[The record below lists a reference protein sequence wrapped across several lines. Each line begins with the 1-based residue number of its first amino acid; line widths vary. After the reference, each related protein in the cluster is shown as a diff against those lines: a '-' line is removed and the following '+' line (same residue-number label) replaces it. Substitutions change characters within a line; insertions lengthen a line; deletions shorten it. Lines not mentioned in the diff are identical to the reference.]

1 MRTRYAFFNIA
12 AGLGNQLV
20 ITALSFLSRT
30 VFIHSLGA
38 EYLGVN
44 ALFTSVLAMISLAEA
59 GIGAS
64 ITYQLYKPVAED
76 DRPRILGLMRLYRRA
91 YAAIGLVVL
100 ALGLAMLPLLP
111 YVVRDV
117 SVERLELVYVLFVL
131 NTALP
136 YFFIHRHSF
145 LNVNQ
150 KNYIVTLT
158 FTGATVLATALKVL
172 VLLRTGDYI
181 LYLVTE
187 FSIMLA
193 ATIGVAAVVGRMYP
207 WLRLK
212 DAPPV
217 DPATKR
223 ELMTNVKAILLQ
235 NVGTY
240 LIFGAE
246 SLVISSFVSVAA
258 VGLYSNYKML
268 IDICRN
274 FIYQV
279 SNNLY
284 HSVGNL
290 VARESR
296 ERIYEVFRGMQ
307 LMNFWLYSCA
317 GIALYAVIGPFIR
330 AWIGEAWVMEPAVPA
345 LLLLLFYER
354 GMRNAVATVKTT
366 SGIFREDRYAPLVQ
380 AAVTLG
386 CAVALVGPL
395 GISGV
400 FLGSLIGAL
409 AVPFW
414 VTPWWV
420 YRKVFAMPLR
430 RYFIVYARY
439 TAVAGAALAAVLMAS
454 RFLPADGWTA
464 VAARMALALTVP
476 NLLYWAMFRRL
487 KEFELLAGAARRIAE
502 MLFGWLRPG
511 AERSAEARKAGQTQ

>member
-30 VFIHSLGA
+30 VFIHSLGV

-44 ALFTSVLAMISLAEA
+44 ALFTSMLAMISLAEA

-64 ITYQLYKPVAED
+64 ITYQLYKPVAQD

-91 YAAIGLVVL
+91 YAAIALVVL
-100 ALGLAMLPLLP
+100 ALGLLVLPLLP
-111 YVVRDV
+111 VVVRD
-117 SVERLELVYVLFVL
+117 SGVEHLELVYVLFVL

-150 KNYIVTLT
+150 KNYIVTLS
-158 FTGATVLATALKVL
+158 FTGATAAATLLKIL
-172 VLLRTGDYI
+172 VLIETGSYM
-181 LYLVTE
+181 LYLLTE
-187 FSIMLA
+187 CGITLA
-193 ATIGVAAVVGRMYP
+193 ATIGVAALAGRMYP
-207 WLRLK
+207 WLRSK
-212 DAPPV
+212 DAPPI
-217 DPATKR
+217 DPGTKR
-223 ELMTNVKAILLQ
+223 ELATNVKAILLQ
-235 NVGTY
+235 NVGSY
-240 LIFGAE
+240 FIFGAE

-290 VARESR
+290 VAQESR
-296 ERIYEVFRGMQ
+296 ERVYDVFRGMQ
-307 LMNFWLYSCA
+307 LLNFWLYSCA
-317 GIALYAVIGPFIR
+317 GIALYVVIGPFIR
-330 AWIGEAWVMEPAVPA
+330 AWIGEAWVMEAAVPA
-345 LLLLLFYER
+345 LLLLLFFER

-366 SGIFREDRYAPLVQ
+366 AGIFREDRFAPLLQ

-386 CAVALVGPL
+386 CAVALVGPM

-409 AVPFW
+409 AIPFW
-414 VTPWWV
+414 VTPYWV
-420 YRKVFAMPLR
+420 YRKVFAKPLR
-430 RYFIVYARY
+430 RYFAVYARY
-439 TAVAGAALAAVLMAS
+439 AGIAGAALAAVLLVCRA
-454 RFLPADGWTA
+454 LPPDGWAA
-464 VAARMALALTVP
+464 VFARLAATLTVP

-487 KEFELLAGAARRIAE
+487 KEYEVLAGAARRIAE
-502 MLFGWLRPG
+502 MLIGRFRTG
-511 AERSAEARKAGQTQ
+511 AERAPEAREAKQAQ

>member
-1 MRTRYAFFNIA
+1 
-12 AGLGNQLV
+12 
-20 ITALSFLSRT
+20 
-30 VFIHSLGA
+30 
-38 EYLGVN
+38 
-44 ALFTSVLAMISLAEA
+44 
-59 GIGAS
+59 
-64 ITYQLYKPVAED
+64 
-76 DRPRILGLMRLYRRA
+76 
-91 YAAIGLVVL
+91 
-100 ALGLAMLPLLP
+100 
-111 YVVRDV
+111 
-117 SVERLELVYVLFVL
+117 VL

-150 KNYIVTLT
+150 KNYIVTLS
-158 FTGATVLATALKVL
+158 FTGATVLATGLKIL

-187 FSIMLA
+187 FGIMIA
-193 ATIGVAAVVGRMYP
+193 TTIGVAAAAGRMYP
-207 WLRLK
+207 WLRMK
-212 DAPPV
+212 EAPPV
-217 DPATKR
+217 DPGTKR
-223 ELMTNVKAILLQ
+223 ELKTNVKAILLQ
-235 NVGTY
+235 NIGSY
-240 LIFGAE
+240 FIFGAE

-307 LMNFWLYSCA
+307 LLNFWMYSCA

-330 AWIGEAWVMEPAVPA
+330 AWIGDAYVMEAAVPA
-345 LLLLLFYER
+345 LLLLSFFER

-366 SGIFREDRYAPLVQ
+366 AGIFREDRFAPLLQ

-386 CAVALVGPL
+386 CSIALVGPL

-409 AVPFW
+409 TIPFW
-414 VTPWWV
+414 VTPYWV
-420 YRKVFAMPLR
+420 YRKVFDMPLR
-430 RYFIVYARY
+430 RYFAVYARY
-439 TAVAGAALAAVLMAS
+439 AAVAGTALAAVLLAC
-454 RFLPADGWTA
+454 RFLPEDGWTA
-464 VAARMALALTVP
+464 VAARLAAALAVP
-476 NLLYWAMFRRL
+476 NLLYWAVFRRL
-487 KEFELLAGAARRIAE
+487 KEFEVLAGAARRIAE
-502 MLFGWLRPG
+502 MLFGRLRPG
-511 AERSAEARKAGQTQ
+511 AGRSAEVRKAGQAP

>member
-30 VFIHSLGA
+30 VFIHSLGV

-91 YAAIGLVVL
+91 YAAIALAVLV
-100 ALGLAMLPLLP
+100 LGLAMLPFLP
-111 YVVRDV
+111 YVVRDTA
-117 SVERLELVYVLFVL
+117 VERLGLVYTLFVL

-150 KNYIVTLT
+150 KNYIVTLS

-187 FSIMLA
+187 FGIMLA
-193 ATIGVAAVVGRMYP
+193 TTVGVAVLAGRMYP
-207 WLRLK
+207 WLRSK
-212 DAPPV
+212 DAAPI
-217 DPATKR
+217 DPGTKR
-223 ELMTNVKAILLQ
+223 ELVTNVKAILLQ
-235 NVGTY
+235 NVGSY
-240 LIFGAE
+240 FIFGAE

-290 VARESR
+290 VAQASR
-296 ERIYEVFRGMQ
+296 ERIHDVFRGMQ
-307 LMNFWLYSCA
+307 LLNFWLYSCA
-317 GIALYAVIGPFIR
+317 AIALYVTIGPFIR
-330 AWIGEAWVMEPAVPA
+330 AWIGDGYLMEDAVPA
-345 LLLLLFYER
+345 LLLLLFFER

-366 SGIFREDRYAPLVQ
+366 SGIFREDRYAPLLQ

-386 CAVALVGPL
+386 GAVALVGPL
-395 GISGV
+395 GIAGV
-400 FLGSLIGAL
+400 FLGSLVGAL

-414 VTPWWV
+414 VTPYWV
-420 YRKVFAMPLR
+420 YRKVFAKPLR
-430 RYFIVYARY
+430 RYFEVYAGY
-439 TAVAGAALAAVLMAS
+439 AAIAGAALAAVLLAC
-454 RFLPADGWTA
+454 RFLPADGWAT
-464 VAARMALALTVP
+464 VAARLAVALAVP

-487 KEFELLAGAARRIAE
+487 KEFELLAGAARRIAG
-502 MLFGWLRPG
+502 MLAGMLRPG
-511 AERSAEARKAGQTQ
+511 AGRADGRAKQTP

>member
-1 MRTRYAFFNIA
+1 MRTRYAFVNIA

-30 VFIHSLGA
+30 VFIHSLGV

-44 ALFTSVLAMISLAEA
+44 ALFTSVLAMISLTEA

-64 ITYQLYKPVAED
+64 ITYQLYKPVAAD

-91 YAAIGLVVL
+91 YAAIALVVL
-100 ALGLAMLPLLP
+100 ALGLLMLPLLP
-111 YVVRDV
+111 YVVRDTG
-117 SVERLELVYVLFVL
+117 VEHLELVYVLFVL

-150 KNYIVTLT
+150 KNYIVTLS
-158 FTGATVLATALKVL
+158 FTCATVLATVLKIL

-181 LYLVTE
+181 PYLLVDFGIT
-187 FSIMLA
+187 LA
-193 ATIGVAAVVGRMYP
+193 ATIGVAIAAGRMYP
-207 WLRLK
+207 YLRSK
-212 DAPPV
+212 DAAPI
-217 DPATKR
+217 DPGTKR
-223 ELMTNVKAILLQ
+223 ELVTNVKAILLQ
-235 NVGTY
+235 NVGSY
-240 LIFGAE
+240 FIFGAE
-246 SLVISSFVSVAA
+246 SLVISSFVSVVA

-268 IDICRN
+268 IEISRN

-290 VARESR
+290 VAQESR
-296 ERIYEVFRGMQ
+296 ERIYAVFRGMQ

-317 GIALYAVIGPFIR
+317 AIMLYAVIEPFIR
-330 AWIGEAWVMEPAVPA
+330 AWIGDAYVMEAAVPA
-345 LLLLLFYER
+345 LLLLLFFER

-366 SGIFREDRYAPLVQ
+366 AGIFREDRYAPLLQ

-386 CAVALVGPL
+386 GAVALAGPL

-409 AVPFW
+409 AIPFW
-414 VTPWWV
+414 LTPYWV
-420 YRKVFAMPLR
+420 YRKVFKLPLR
-430 RYFIVYARY
+430 RYFAVYARY
-439 TAVAGAALAAVLMAS
+439 VVAGGAACAAVLLVCRA
-454 RFLPADGWTA
+454 LPADGWTA
-464 VAARMALALTVP
+464 VVARLAAALAVP
-476 NLLYWAMFRRL
+476 NLLYWALFRRL
-487 KEFELLAGAARRIAE
+487 EEFAVLAGAARRIAE
-502 MLFGWLRPG
+502 MLFGRLRTGTGRAGSG
-511 AERSAEARKAGQTQ
+511 AKQTQ

>member
-20 ITALSFLSRT
+20 VTALSFLSRT
-30 VFIHSLGA
+30 VFIHSLGV

-91 YAAIGLVVL
+91 YALIALVVL
-100 ALGLAMLPLLP
+100 ALGLAMMPFLP
-111 YVVRDV
+111 YVVRDAG
-117 SVERLELVYVLFVL
+117 VERLELVYVLFVL

-150 KNYIVTLT
+150 KNYIVTLS
-158 FTGATVLATALKVL
+158 FTGATVLANVLKIL
-172 VLLRTGDYI
+172 ALLRTGDYI
-181 LYLVTE
+181 LYLLTE
-187 FSIMLA
+187 FGIMLA
-193 ATIGVAAVVGRMYP
+193 TTIGVAAAAGRMYP
-207 WLRLK
+207 WLRSK
-212 DAPPV
+212 DAAPI
-217 DPATKR
+217 DPGTKR
-223 ELMTNVKAILLQ
+223 ELVVNVKAILLQ
-235 NVGTY
+235 NVGSY
-240 LIFGAE
+240 FIFGAE

-268 IDICRN
+268 VDICRN

-296 ERIYEVFRGMQ
+296 ERVYAVFRGMQ

-317 GIALYAVIGPFIR
+317 AIALYAVIGPFIR
-330 AWIGEAWVMEPAVPA
+330 AWIGDAYVMEAAVPA
-345 LLLLLFYER
+345 LLLLLFFER
-354 GMRNAVATVKTT
+354 GMRNAIATVKTT
-366 SGIFREDRYAPLVQ
+366 AGIFREDRYAPLLQ

-386 CAVALVGPL
+386 GSIALVGPL
-395 GISGV
+395 GIAGV
-400 FLGSLIGAL
+400 LLGSLIGAL
-409 AVPFW
+409 AIPFW
-414 VTPWWV
+414 LTPYWA
-420 YRKVFAMPLR
+420 YRKVFHLPLR
-430 RYFIVYARY
+430 RYFAVYARY
-439 TAVAGAALAAVLMAS
+439 AAAGGAACAAVLLVCRA
-454 RFLPADGWTA
+454 LPAEGWTA
-464 VAARMALALTVP
+464 VALRLLAALAVP
-476 NLLYWAMFRRL
+476 NLLYWALFRRL
-487 KEFELLAGAARRIAE
+487 EEFAVLAGAARRIAE
-502 MLFGWLRPG
+502 MLAGGLRPRAGRTAGG
-511 AERSAEARKAGQTQ
+511 AKQTQ

>member
-1 MRTRYAFFNIA
+1 MRTRYAFLNIA

-30 VFIHSLGA
+30 VFIHSLGV

-91 YAAIGLVVL
+91 YALIALVVL
-100 ALGLAMLPLLP
+100 ALGLLMLPLLP
-111 YVVRDV
+111 YVVRDAGV
-117 SVERLELVYVLFVL
+117 AHLEVVYVLFVL

-136 YFFIHRHSF
+136 YLFIHRHSF

-150 KNYIVTLT
+150 KNYIVTLS
-158 FTGATVLATALKVL
+158 FTGATVLATVLKIL
-172 VLLRTGDYI
+172 VLIRTGDYM

-187 FSIMLA
+187 FGIMLA
-193 ATIGVAAVVGRMYP
+193 ATVGVAIAAGRMYP
-207 WLRLK
+207 WLRTK
-212 DAPPV
+212 DAPPI
-217 DPATKR
+217 DPGTKR
-223 ELMTNVKAILLQ
+223 ELMANVKAILLQ
-235 NVGTY
+235 NVGSY
-240 LIFGAE
+240 FIFGAE
-246 SLVISSFVSVAA
+246 SLVISSFVSVVA

-296 ERIYEVFRGMQ
+296 ERIHAVFRGMQ

-330 AWIGEAWVMEPAVPA
+330 AWIGEPYVMEAAVPA
-345 LLLLLFYER
+345 LLLLLFFER

-366 SGIFREDRYAPLVQ
+366 AGIFREDRYAPLLQ

-386 CAVALVGPL
+386 CGIALVKPL
-395 GISGV
+395 GLSGV

-409 AVPFW
+409 AIPFW
-414 VTPWWV
+414 LTPYWV

-430 RYFIVYARY
+430 RYFAVYARY
-439 TAVAGAALAAVLMAS
+439 ALVGGAACALVLLACRA
-454 RFLPADGWTA
+454 LPADGWLA
-464 VAARMALALTVP
+464 VIARLGVALAVP
-476 NLLYWAMFRRL
+476 NLLYWALFRRL
-487 KEFELLAGAARRIAE
+487 EEFAVLAGAARRIAE
-502 MLFGWLRPG
+502 MLPGRLRPG
-511 AERSAEARKAGQTQ
+511 AARAAGGAKQTQ

>member
-1 MRTRYAFFNIA
+1 MRTRYAFLNIA
-12 AGLGNQLV
+12 AGLGNQFV

-30 VFIHSLGA
+30 VFIHSLGV

-44 ALFTSVLAMISLAEA
+44 ALFSSVLAMISLAEA

-91 YAAIGLVVL
+91 YALIGLVVL
-100 ALGLAMLPLLP
+100 ALGFAMMPLLP
-111 YVVRDV
+111 YVVRDTG
-117 SVERLELVYVLFVL
+117 VERLGLIYTLFVL

-150 KNYIVTLT
+150 KNYIVTLS
-158 FTGATVLATALKVL
+158 FTGATVLATVLKIL
-172 VLLRTGDYI
+172 VLLRTGDFI

-187 FSIMLA
+187 FGITLA
-193 ATIGVAAVVGRMYP
+193 ATIGVAALAGRMYP
-207 WLRLK
+207 WLRSK
-212 DAPPV
+212 DAPPI
-217 DPATKR
+217 DPGTKR
-223 ELMTNVKAILLQ
+223 ELATNVKAILLQ
-235 NVGTY
+235 NVGSY
-240 LIFGAE
+240 FIFGAE

-296 ERIYEVFRGMQ
+296 ERIHAVFRGMQ

-317 GIALYAVIGPFIR
+317 GIALYAAIGPFIR
-330 AWIGEAWVMEPAVPA
+330 AWIGDAYVMEAAVPA
-345 LLLLLFYER
+345 ILLLLFFER

-366 SGIFREDRYAPLVQ
+366 AGIFREDRYAPLLQ

-386 CAVALVGPL
+386 CGITLVGPL
-395 GISGV
+395 GIVGV

-409 AVPFW
+409 AIPFW
-414 VTPWWV
+414 LTPYWV
-420 YRKVFAMPLR
+420 YRKVFRLPLR
-430 RYFIVYARY
+430 RYFAVYARY
-439 TAVAGAALAAVLMAS
+439 VLVGGAACAAVLAAC
-454 RFLPADGWTA
+454 RALPADGWAA
-464 VAARMALALTVP
+464 VAARLAVALAVP
-476 NLLYWAMFRRL
+476 NLLYWALFRRL
-487 KEFELLAGAARRIAE
+487 EEFAVLAGAARRIAE
-502 MLFGWLRPG
+502 MLTGRLRPG
-511 AERSAEARKAGQTQ
+511 ADRETGGAKQTP